1 VALTRE
7 EENERNR
14 QAAAISGL
22 LRNPA
27 WEEME
32 DALKRKIA
40 AQERTLLAVSMHPEG
55 ADQRKIDHI
64 LGTIGALNYILGL
77 PKGAENRLARWLTQ
91 QGIEV
96 ADE

>member
-1 VALTRE
+1 MALTAE
-7 EENERNR
+7 QQNERNR

-22 LRNPA
+22 LRNPG

-32 DALKRKIA
+32 RALRRKIVQ
-40 AQERTLLAVSMHPEG
+40 QESTLLAYAKHPDG
-55 ADQRKIDHI
+55 ADQRKIDNI

-77 PKGAENRLARWLTQ
+77 PKSAESRLARWLDQ

-96 ADE
+96 EDE

>member
-7 EENERNR
+7 EQNERNR

-27 WEEME
+27 WVEME
-32 DALKRKIA
+32 AALERKIEH
-40 AQERTLLAVSMHPEG
+40 QRQTLLAVAMHPEG
-55 ADQRKIDHI
+55 ADQRKIDRI
-64 LGTIGALNYILGL
+64 LGTIGGLNYILGL
-77 PKGAENRLARWLTQ
+77 PKGAEHRLARWLDQ

-96 ADE
+96 EDE

>member
-7 EENERNR
+7 EQNERNR

-27 WEEME
+27 WDEME
-32 DALKRKIA
+32 AAIRRKIES
-40 AQERTLLAVSMHPEG
+40 QERTLLAVAMHPEG
-55 ADQRKIDHI
+55 ADQRKIDRI
-64 LGTIGALNYILGL
+64 LGTIGGLNYILGL
-77 PKGAENRLARWLTQ
+77 PKGAEARLVRWLDQ

-96 ADE
+96 EDE